1 VEFESSLVYI
11 VSFRLS
17 RKKDVQWGFKI
28 HIYSFW
34 LVIVPFLSS
43 TASLSLPTNKNKQ
56 NKTMISCVRVRVCVC
71 VCVSQTITGGR
82 WHVYTNAKMPPEA
95 RGLTSLGAG
104 ITGDCGLPG
113 VGARSWTYSLSHLS
127 SPLSLF
133 RVSCVLDVQSTVL
146 LQQGEQR
153 TEAAWLAGFLGLW
166 SAAARTVP
174 VGSRVIWGLAQPCFC
189 FILLTAR

>member
-1 VEFESSLVYI
+1 
-11 VSFRLS
+11 
-17 RKKDVQWGFKI
+17 
-28 HIYSFW
+28 
-34 LVIVPFLSS
+34 
-43 TASLSLPTNKNKQ
+43 
-56 NKTMISCVRVRVCVC
+56 MISCVRVRVCVC
-71 VCVSQTITGGR
+71 VCVCLCVSQTITGGR

-146 LQQGEQR
+146 LQQGNR
-153 TEAAWLAGFLGLW
+153 GPRLPGWLGFLGLW
-166 SAAARTVP
+166 SAAARMVP